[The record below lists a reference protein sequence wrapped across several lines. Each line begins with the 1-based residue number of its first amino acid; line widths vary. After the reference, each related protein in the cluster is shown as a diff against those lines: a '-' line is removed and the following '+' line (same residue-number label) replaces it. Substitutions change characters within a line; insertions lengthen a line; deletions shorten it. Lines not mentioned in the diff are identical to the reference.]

1 MEHSLAAGAID
12 GSGDAAVGA
21 AAATIAAEGGRLA
34 FAAEAVV
41 GACIGLEGLGATGAG
56 AGMLTVISAE
66 GGRLARLEDCVV
78 AAAAAS
84 VVVAGSGDAADGAC
98 ATSAAALGAS
108 VFIGD

>member
-1 MEHSLAAGAID
+1 MEGEAAAGAID

-56 AGMLTVISAE
+56 AGIGAGFGARSLWRNLLFLFLPQNASA
-66 GGRLARLEDCVV
+66 
-78 AAAAAS
+78 S
-84 VVVAGSGDAADGAC
+84 P
-98 ATSAAALGAS
+98 GAS
-108 VFIGD
+108 ARNTTRRMRILDVLAICTKS